1 MMANLKRLL
10 VYNCAEI
17 VQVTDRG
24 QLFLAGA
31 DMSRLAIRRPQ
42 AGQSLALATDES
54 VSMTRNEYQSR

>member
-24 QLFLAGA
+24 QLYLAGR
-31 DMSRLAIRRPQ
+31 DMSRVAVRRPES
-42 AGQSLALATDES
+42 GHSLALATDES
-54 VSMTRNEYQSR
+54 VPLTSNRFQ